1 MESIEDSMV
10 KLDRTIV
17 RRTYRL
23 SREDNMVKLDRTNL
37 EHVYKL
43 TLNKIIPS
51 IRWAVFWRLEFLPH
65 MTLSYQ
71 QLLLCSG
78 PNCASYNYELLP

>member
-1 MESIEDSMV
+1 MVRLDRMTVCNMCGWPGQNSMV
-10 KLDRTIV
+10 RLDRVI
-17 RRTYRL
+17 L
-23 SREDNMVKLDRTNL
+23 CSMCISSR
-37 EHVYKL
+37 
-43 TLNKIIPS
+43 LNKIIPS